1 MFVPLYLCAY
11 INVYNNLCVC
21 LQTGPSSEDH
31 VTKVDEICQEV
42 QEEPKDQVVS
52 LQLLETCPE
61 MDMHVTQHSS
71 YLSNQALWHCWLL
84 FNGTGNLLL
93 ILSCCSS
100 DAVGTK
106 AFRALT
112 QTHC

>member
-1 MFVPLYLCAY
+1 MFAPLYLCAY
-11 INVYNNLCVC
+11 MNVYNNLCVC

-61 MDMHVTQHSS
+61 MDMHAIQHSG
-71 YLSNQALWHCWLL
+71 YLRYNKKALWHCWRLFSWHWELIVDIKLL
-84 FNGTGNLLL
+84 F
-93 ILSCCSS
+93 
-100 DAVGTK
+100 
-106 AFRALT
+106 F
-112 QTHC
+112 

>member
-1 MFVPLYLCAY
+1 M
-11 INVYNNLCVC
+11 NVYNNLCVC

-61 MDMHVTQHSS
+61 MDMHV
-71 YLSNQALWHCWLL
+71 
-84 FNGTGNLLL
+84 
-93 ILSCCSS
+93 I
-100 DAVGTK
+100 
-106 AFRALT
+106 
-112 QTHC
+112 